1 MQVSGGSRPRGGFGR
16 LWAAGAI
23 SNLGDGMLLA
33 AIPLLVSTLTLD
45 PPARGLCDGRGTVAV
60 ALAGA
65 ALWRGR
71 VPGPGLTSLAR
82 VDNY

>member
-45 PPARGLCDGRGTVAV
+45 PRLAACATAAGQLPWLLL
-60 ALAGA
+60 ALPCGA
-65 ALWRGR
+65 AGC
-71 VPGPGLTSLAR
+71 PGQA
-82 VDNY
+82 